1 MKNKFNLNQ
10 IFKAFCA
17 YTVLSVIT
25 FACTCNLVFAET
37 GVTLNLKD
45 ADIRSFI
52 ETVAEATGRNFVVDP
67 RVKAKVTVVS
77 ARSMNREEVYQV
89 FLSVLQVHGYAAVQ
103 VGEIIKIL
111 PDVNA
116 KQGPVITGGG
126 STQAI
131 GR

>member
-1 MKNKFNLNQ
+1 MNNKFNLKQ

-17 YTVLSVIT
+17 YTALFALTFNVVL
-25 FACTCNLVFAET
+25 AET

-77 ARSMNREEVYQV
+77 ARSMNLLKFYQM
-89 FLSVLQVHGYAAVQ
+89 
-103 VGEIIKIL
+103 
-111 PDVNA
+111 
-116 KQGPVITGGG
+116 
-126 STQAI
+126 
-131 GR
+131 